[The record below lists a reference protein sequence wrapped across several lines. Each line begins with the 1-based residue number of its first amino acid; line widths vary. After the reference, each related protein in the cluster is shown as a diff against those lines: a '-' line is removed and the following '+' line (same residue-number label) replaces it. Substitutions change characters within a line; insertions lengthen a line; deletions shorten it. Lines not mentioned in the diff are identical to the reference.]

1 MSDAPEL
8 SGSRPRI
15 STSQAA
21 GVLVLGNVLATLAE
35 VVVPLVI
42 VRLVGKGEVATL
54 MSLLLIY
61 NTTSLIVLTGF
72 PSTVTYFLPGK
83 ARAERAAIARR
94 VIGTMMWLGVAAGV
108 LLFLIGRFGHDV
120 LSAVSSVD
128 PSQLT
133 SLEPLMIV
141 ALVPLGDL
149 PARVL
154 PNLLV
159 VENRPR
165 PAAGYGVL
173 RSLGMSLAT
182 LLPVSLGF
190 NAWAVAEALVV
201 LAVIELLYLQ
211 WQLRR
216 LYGGVPRV
224 PPTVSV
230 GQLFRFG
237 VPLGLTDIVSVLN
250 HRFGAFVILS
260 TFADVAFAEYQ
271 AGGWQIPI
279 VTQVPYLVGA
289 ALAPRMV
296 ELFRAGEAREA
307 IAIWRQSI
315 GKVSILVVPVTLVFV
330 VAADDLVAI
339 LFTPEYARAADVLRW
354 SALMGVGR
362 VAAFGTVIVSAGRP
376 RFVLQAAVLS
386 LLSNVVISL
395 PLLWWLGFIGPAM
408 GMFFAFVPMVVYYC
422 WCIARA
428 SGLAL
433 REIFPLVAYTRV
445 LAVAL
450 VGVGGAVVFRSMFD
464 WSPVP
469 SLLAQ
474 AAIVLGIFS
483 ALGSALGIIAREDW
497 SFAWGWIRLKM
508 LRQR

>member
-1 MSDAPEL
+1 MSDEPEL

-42 VRLVGKGEVATL
+42 VRMVGKGEVATL

-61 NTTSLIVLTGF
+61 NTTSLIVMTGF

-83 ARAERAAIARR
+83 PRAQRAAIARR
-94 VIGTMMWLGVAAGV
+94 VIGTMMMLGVVAGV
-108 LLFLIGRFGHDV
+108 LMFFAGMFGRDI
-120 LSAVSSVD
+120 LTAISSVD
-128 PSQLT
+128 PSQVT
-133 SLEPLMIV
+133 SLEPLMLV

-173 RSLGMSLAT
+173 RSLGMSLST
-182 LLPVSLGF
+182 LLPVAFGLD
-190 NAWAVAEALVV
+190 AWAVAGALVV
-201 LAVIELLYLQ
+201 LAVIELVFLQ
-211 WQLRR
+211 WQLHR
-216 LYGGVPRV
+216 LYGGLPRV
-224 PPTVSV
+224 PATVSV

-250 HRFGAFVILS
+250 HRLGAFLILS

-296 ELFRAGEAREA
+296 ELFGAGKPREA
-307 IAIWRQSI
+307 IAMWRQSI
-315 GKVSILVVPVTLVFV
+315 GKVSLLVVPFTLVFV

-339 LFTPEYARAADVLRW
+339 LFTPDYARAADVLRW

-376 RFVLQAAVLS
+376 RFVLQAALLS
-386 LLSNVVISL
+386 LVSNMVISL
-395 PLLWWLGFIGPAM
+395 PLLWWLGFVGPAM
-408 GMFFAFVPMVVYYC
+408 AAFFAFVPMVVYYC

-428 SGLAL
+428 SGLEL
-433 REIFPLVAYTRV
+433 REIFPLVAYSKV

-450 VGVGGAVVFRSMFD
+450 VGVAGALVFRHFFD

-483 ALGSALGIIAREDW
+483 ALGSALGIIERSDW
-497 SFAWGWIRLKM
+497 SFAWGWVRLKT
-508 LRQR
+508 LRH

>member
-1 MSDAPEL
+1 MSDAGPEL
-8 SGSRPRI
+8 SGSHPRI

-54 MSLLLIY
+54 MSLLLVY
-61 NTTSLIVLTGF
+61 NTVSLVVLTGF
-72 PSTVTYFLPGK
+72 PHTVTYFLPGK
-83 ARAERAAIARR
+83 PRAERAAIARR
-94 VIGTMMWLGVAAGV
+94 VIRTMMLLGVAAGA
-108 LLFLIGRFGHDV
+108 LLFLAGLFGHDV

-133 SLEPLMIV
+133 SLEPLMLV

-159 VENRPR
+159 VEHRPR

-173 RSLGMSLAT
+173 RSLGMSIAT
-182 LLPVSLGF
+182 LVPVSLGYG
-190 NAWAVAEALVV
+190 AWSVAGALVL
-201 LAVIELLYLQ
+201 LAIVELVFLA

-216 LYGGVPRV
+216 LYGGLPRL
-224 PPTVSV
+224 PAAVSV

-237 VPLGLTDIVSVLN
+237 VPLGMTDIVSVLN
-250 HRFGAFVILS
+250 NRLDAFLILA

-296 ELFRAGEAREA
+296 ELFGAGKAREA

-315 GKVSILVVPVTLVFV
+315 GKVALIVVPTTLVFV
-330 VAADDLVAI
+330 VAADDVVAL
-339 LFTPEYARAADVLRW
+339 LFTEEYARAADVLRW
-354 SALMGVGR
+354 YALLGVGR

-395 PLLWWLGFIGPAM
+395 PLLWWLGFVGPAM
-408 GMFFAFVPMVVYYC
+408 GTFLAFIPMVVYYC

-428 SGLAL
+428 TGLEL
-433 REIFPLVAYTRV
+433 REIFPLVAYSKV

-450 VGVGGAVVFRSMFD
+450 VGVAGALVFRSFVD
-464 WSPVP
+464 WPPAP
-469 SLLAQ
+469 SLVAQ
-474 AAIVLGIFS
+474 FVIVLGIFS
-483 ALGSALGIIAREDW
+483 ALGNATGIIAREDW
-497 SFAWGWIRLKM
+497 TFVWGWLRLKT
-508 LRQR
+508 LRH